1 MIIVMEKT
9 ATPENIEKVCEVI
22 KSAGLGVHISKGEDV
37 TIIGIIGD
45 RRKLADKPIE
55 LMDGVEK
62 TVPIME
68 PYKLAS
74 RTFHPEPSVIK
85 VKDVEIGGN
94 EVILMAGP
102 CAVESREQLLE
113 TAEIVKKAGARILRG
128 GAFKPRTSPYSF
140 QGLGEKGLEI
150 LAEAREKTGLP
161 VITEVV
167 GTDTV
172 DVVAEYADI
181 LQIGARNMQNFPLLK
196 AVGRLDKPVM
206 LKRGLSATIEEWLNA
221 AEYIMNEG
229 NFNVILCERGIRTF
243 ENMTRNTLDLSSVP
257 IVKHLSHLPVIVD
270 PSHAAGNW
278 RWVMPLARGAVA
290 VGADGLMIEVHPNPK
305 EALSDGP
312 QSLNPENLAILS
324 RELKQTASISGRYF
338 RDGD

>member
-1 MIIVMEKT
+1 MIIVMEKK
-9 ATPENIEKVCEVI
+9 ATPEDIENVCEVI
-22 KSAGLGVHISKGEDV
+22 KNAGLGVHISKGEDV
-37 TIIGIIGD
+37 TIIGVIGD
-45 RRKLADKPIE
+45 RRKLAEKPIE

-74 RTFHPEPSVIK
+74 RSFHPESSVIK

-94 EVILMAGP
+94 DVVLMAGP
-102 CAVESREQLLE
+102 CAIESREQLLE

-150 LAEAREKTGLP
+150 LAEAREKTGLA
-161 VITEVV
+161 VITEVMDTETV
-167 GTDTV
+167 GL
-172 DVVAEYADI
+172 VAQYADI

-196 AVGRLDKPVM
+196 MVGKTDKPVM
-206 LKRGLSATIEEWLNA
+206 LKRGLSSTIEEWLNA

-243 ENMTRNTLDLSSVP
+243 ETMTRNTLDLSSVP

-278 RWVMPLARGAVA
+278 RWVVPLSRGAVA
-290 VGADGLMIEVHPNPK
+290 VGADGLIIEVHPNPK
-305 EALSDGP
+305 QALSDGP
-312 QSLNPENLAILS
+312 QSLNPENLMALS
-324 RELKQTASISGRYF
+324 RELKQTAAIVGRNF
-338 RDGD
+338 RIEN

>member
-1 MIIVMEKT
+1 MIIVMEKS
-9 ATPENIEKVCEVI
+9 ATPKDIENVCEVI

-37 TIIGIIGD
+37 TIIGVIGD
-45 RRKLADKPIE
+45 RRKLAEKPIE

-94 EVILMAGP
+94 EIILMAGP

-113 TAEIVKKAGARILRG
+113 TAEIVKKAGAKILRG

-161 VITEVV
+161 IITEVV

-181 LQIGARNMQNFPLLK
+181 VQIGARNMQNFPLLK
-196 AVGRLDKPVM
+196 AVGRINKPVM

-243 ENMTRNTLDLSSVP
+243 ETMTRNTLDLSSVP

-290 VGADGLMIEVHPNPK
+290 VGADGLIIEVHPNPK

-312 QSLNPENLAILS
+312 QSLNPENLMILS
-324 RELKQTASISGRYF
+324 KELKQTASISGRYF
-338 RDGD
+338 RDGN

>member
-1 MIIVMEKT
+1 VMEKN
-9 ATPENIEKVCEVI
+9 ATPKDIENVCEVI

-37 TIIGIIGD
+37 TIIGVIGD
-45 RRKLADKPIE
+45 RRKLAEKPIE

-113 TAEIVKKAGARILRG
+113 TAEIVKKAGAKVLRG

-161 VITEVV
+161 IITEVV

-172 DVVAEYADI
+172 DVVAEYTDI
-181 LQIGARNMQNFPLLK
+181 IQIGARNMQNFPLLK
-196 AVGRLDKPVM
+196 AVGRINKPVM

-243 ENMTRNTLDLSSVP
+243 ETMTRNTLDLSSVP

-290 VGADGLMIEVHPNPK
+290 VGADGLIIEVHPNPK

-312 QSLNPENLAILS
+312 QSLNPENLMILS
-324 RELKQTASISGRYF
+324 KELKQTAAISGRYF
-338 RDGD
+338 RDGN

>member
-196 AVGRLDKPVM
+196 AVGRIDKPVM